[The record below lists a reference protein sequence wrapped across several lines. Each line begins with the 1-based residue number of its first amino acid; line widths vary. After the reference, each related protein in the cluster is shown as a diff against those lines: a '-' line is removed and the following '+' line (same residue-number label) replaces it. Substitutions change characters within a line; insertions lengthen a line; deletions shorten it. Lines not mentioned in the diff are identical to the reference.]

1 MKVLCLS
8 QSKEINVV
16 QPVQD
21 TNLLLHL
28 NHQAKHGT
36 QKCTGRATISRK
48 LPMVVETIK
57 IYLTFDPL

>member
-16 QPVQD
+16 QPV
-21 TNLLLHL
+21 LLLHL